1 MIANITS
8 GNSFKGL
15 VMYNEKKVMSKKA
28 IRIYGNI
35 ASIELTTSQL
45 ITLLEDVSDQ
55 NNKVSIKTFHVSLA
69 FAQLDKID
77 DNMLKDIGNEYMEKM
92 GYGNSPYMIY
102 SHFDTGIDHMHILST
117 RINMEGRK
125 VNDTYEKYKSQRIT
139 RELEIKYNLEVVPSY
154 KDKTKKESLIFNID
168 GSINTKHL
176 LEVAIDDVLNNIK
189 ATSMEHFVKNLAEKK
204 VIVDFQREDKKGYV
218 LPMPGIL
225 FSMGYKNT
233 PATKRIKGSLFHKK
247 YTYKNIINI
256 LNQNLLKEQSKVE
269 QGRTKEELK
278 KVIKIL
284 IPKIQVPDITSTSD
298 LDLLLKVNKLKA
310 IYLSNSG
317 GIYGLKILDL
327 TSNLEYKASEID
339 RDFSCNVVKTYLASS
354 EVRKPKE
361 SREQNSFM
369 VNNKFNDGDAK
380 IVWVN
385 KIYNVSIV
393 KQPIVRTIKTLQER
407 GFVSQVELDIALAKI
422 GFKAHLTRNSSQPG
436 NEIQSIAFTEIS
448 TGKTYAG
455 NKLDFKNLSWD
466 IMKDFVADDNKASTF
481 DNYVQA
487 LSQDWNR
494 ITQMDENNIDLYF
507 NYLNQNGVTI
517 KMHEGLLVY
526 QQINGEVTA
535 SILET
540 SGTLLYNRLFDLY
553 KQTKE
558 KGINQL
564 ALSPIHRRFVNA
576 IYKNDQSALKELI
589 KYGDRINLNDVELS
603 NASKEGVKTYK
614 QLVNTQS
621 KVSKAFKF
629 AAYCASLK
637 QSEIN
642 YESKS
647 KKIGFDEYILV
658 LNKRG
663 IGVSFDV
670 DEYNL
675 VKNIVYHD
683 KNKTGVILPADMAPF
698 LSELTLSK
706 FVDFNLLENFKSDID
721 NNNGFIKLYTDD
733 QIDLVNSIE
742 NNNDYLKMK
751 LIGKGT
757 VVEFTAEEISYFEM
771 EDNFFE
777 EETIA
782 ESEMPRE
789 FKKIFIELIEGLMQT
804 TQGENPKNRNDDQPN
819 SKKKRRGLRI

>member
-1 MIANITS
+1 
-8 GNSFKGL
+8 
-15 VMYNEKKVMSKKA
+15 
-28 IRIYGNI
+28 
-35 ASIELTTSQL
+35 
-45 ITLLEDVSDQ
+45 
-55 NNKVSIKTFHVSLA
+55 
-69 FAQLDKID
+69 
-77 DNMLKDIGNEYMEKM
+77 
-92 GYGNSPYMIY
+92 
-102 SHFDTGIDHMHILST
+102 
-117 RINMEGRK
+117 
-125 VNDTYEKYKSQRIT
+125 
-139 RELEIKYNLEVVPSY
+139 
-154 KDKTKKESLIFNID
+154 
-168 GSINTKHL
+168 
-176 LEVAIDDVLNNIK
+176 
-189 ATSMEHFVKNLAEKK
+189 
-204 VIVDFQREDKKGYV
+204 
-218 LPMPGIL
+218 
-225 FSMGYKNT
+225 
-233 PATKRIKGSLFHKK
+233 
-247 YTYKNIINI
+247 
-256 LNQNLLKEQSKVE
+256 
-269 QGRTKEELK
+269 
-278 KVIKIL
+278 
-284 IPKIQVPDITSTSD
+284 
-298 LDLLLKVNKLKA
+298 
-310 IYLSNSG
+310 
-317 GIYGLKILDL
+317 
-327 TSNLEYKASEID
+327 
-339 RDFSCNVVKTYLASS
+339 
-354 EVRKPKE
+354 
-361 SREQNSFM
+361 M